1 MKTKAESEFYALDS
15 REKEMQNRIEKT
27 QNETSVLKAET
38 AEDSS
43 KIIKPDKYEL
53 IGEKARDILKQFG
66 RQEIKKETP
75 VVTIL
80 LRIEHQI
87 DIADAFIKE
96 KENKK
101 YDKGE

>member
-1 MKTKAESEFYALDS
+1 MKQQEEKNREYNLVKTKAESEFYALDS

-43 KIIKPDKYEL
+43 KIIKPDKYEM

-80 LRIEHQI
+80 LRIEH
-87 DIADAFIKE
+87 
-96 KENKK
+96 
-101 YDKGE
+101 